1 LNKSLTPALSK
12 GEGAEISLSLKAL
25 SFGEGAEISLSLK
38 VLSFGED
45 LGEAEAYV
53 SKLIH

>member
-12 GEGAEISLSLKAL
+12 GEGAEI
-25 SFGEGAEISLSLK
+25 ISLSLK

-53 SKLIH
+53 SKLIQ

>member
-12 GEGAEISLSLKAL
+12 GEGAEISLSLK
-25 SFGEGAEISLSLK
+25 
-38 VLSFGED
+38 VVSFGED

-53 SKLIH
+53 SKLIQ